1 MIRSGA
7 HGGPAKPN
15 SMSLRVQLLSSHHQ
29 TSISTNEQSQPTA
42 DNMRSQTGNL
52 PETPPSTPPAPTPSY
67 DSEASLWSEQTT
79 PCPPQAMSQRAFGDE
94 SLPPVS
100 TKDQDPAYA
109 SPGPSSDKENAN
121 PPKEAATS
129 TGSDRVMSQCAAQS
143 TSSRSGD
150 DPDEHNSD
158 DSDATEKKNAPSP
171 NGSPKRKRSQDD
183 ADESVHND
191 ADSKSAGNFDDQPC
205 TDKAPPRKRAATS
218 KAKAAAKAKPAPKSA
233 PKLAAKKRVAAKK
246 TARPP
251 PPPSTRPSRARK
263 APERFGDAIETE
275 PVKPAKPA
283 KSAKKAPVKKGGK
296 VFDPVYITTNS
307 TSRLVK
313 ADVFHML
320 LEPAAWTSLST
331 EQKIELMLMLPPTPD
346 NTDLL
351 EWIRATDGHGDSVDT
366 RPYAFQI
373 SNDCFRTDVAK
384 FRADLGNGHLGKTWH
399 ASAEQA
405 VIDRAAGVY
414 DTFKAEEFEE
424 WWGQKS
430 TSTR

>member
-1 MIRSGA
+1 MIRSRA
-7 HGGPAKPN
+7 HSGPAKSN
-15 SMSLRVQLLSSHHQ
+15 SMSLR
-29 TSISTNEQSQPTA
+29 SQPTAEPTA

-52 PETPPSTPPAPTPSY
+52 PQTPPSTPPAPTPSY

-79 PCPPQAMSQRAFGDE
+79 PCPPQAMFQRAFGDE

-100 TKDQDPAYA
+100 TKDQYPAYA
-109 SPGPSSDKENAN
+109 SLGPSSDKENAN

-129 TGSDRVMSQCAAQS
+129 TGSDRIMSQCAAQS

-158 DSDATEKKNAPSP
+158 SDATEKKNAPSP
-171 NGSPKRKRSQDD
+171 NGSHKRKRSQDD

-205 TDKAPPRKRAATS
+205 TDKSPPCKRAATS

-233 PKLAAKKRVAAKK
+233 PKLATKKRVAAKK

-263 APERFGDAIETE
+263 APERFGDAIETK

-283 KSAKKAPVKKGGK
+283 KSAKKTPVKKGGK

-313 ADVFHML
+313 TDVFHML

-331 EQKIELMLMLPPTPD
+331 EQKIELMLMLPPTPA